1 MTKIKNN
8 NKGYL
13 FTALLF
19 FSSQIIFAQT
29 TISTTSVITMDL
41 QEEESVM
48 GMIFSR
54 ASPSLA
60 AEVSGR
66 VIEVLAD
73 IGDEV
78 KKGQVLA
85 KIDPEKYRLQLAQSK
100 AEMARL
106 SALLINQELDL
117 KRAEELFKDNLVSA
131 EMMDRSRAEY
141 SALKEQIN
149 AAEAQLSNS
158 KRLLQ
163 ETEIKAPI
171 TSKVSAKNIDVGD
184 FVQTGVIVFELV
196 DTNNLRVAL
205 SFPEYQNLKLK
216 KGLTVFLRTPTSK
229 DQMVE
234 TTIKD
239 IKPDINSNSRSITT
253 IVDFENPGFWV
264 PGASTQATIILSTIQ
279 NALVLPQLAVVR
291 RSIGNVA
298 YLIDKDTVVERPID
312 TGLEKNGFIHIKSG
326 LMKGDIVAL
335 DGAGFLTN
343 GSEISINND

>member
-1 MTKIKNN
+1 MVKKIKLI
-8 NKGYL
+8 L
-13 FTALLF
+13 FTVLVLS
-19 FSSQIIFAQT
+19 SSQVLLAQI
-29 TISTTSVITMDL
+29 TISTTTVTSMNLT
-41 QEEESVM
+41 EEESVM
-48 GMIFSR
+48 GMIYSR

-60 AEVSGR
+60 TEVSGR

-78 KKGQVLA
+78 NKGQVLA

-117 KRAEELFKDNLVSA
+117 KRAEELFKDSLVSA
-131 EMMDRSRAEY
+131 EMIDRSRAEY
-141 SALKEQIN
+141 SVLKEQIN
-149 AAEAQLSNS
+149 AAEAQLNNSN
-158 KRLLQ
+158 RLIE

-171 TSKVSAKNIDVGD
+171 KSKVSAKNIDVGD
-184 FVQTGVIVFELV
+184 FVQTGIIVFELV

-216 KGLTVFLRTPTSK
+216 KGLDVYLTTPTSI
-229 DQMVE
+229 DQLIE

-239 IKPDINSNSRSITT
+239 IKPDVNSNSRSITA
-253 IVDFENPGFWV
+253 IVDFENPGSWV
-264 PGASTQATIILSTIQ
+264 PGASTQATITLSTIK
-279 NALVLPQLAVVR
+279 NALVLPQLSVVR
-291 RSIGNVA
+291 RSIGNVVF
-298 YLIDKDTVVERPID
+298 LVNENRVVQRSVI
-312 TGLEKNGFIHIKSG
+312 TGLQKNGLVQIISG
-326 LMKGDIVAL
+326 LKKGDIVAL

>member
-1 MTKIKNN
+1 MVKKIKLI
-8 NKGYL
+8 L
-13 FTALLF
+13 FTVLVLS
-19 FSSQIIFAQT
+19 SSQVLLAQI
-29 TISTTSVITMDL
+29 TISTTTVTSMNLT
-41 QEEESVM
+41 EEESVM
-48 GMIFSR
+48 GMIYSR

-60 AEVSGR
+60 TEVSGR

-78 KKGQVLA
+78 NKGQVLA

-117 KRAEELFKDNLVSA
+117 KRAEELFKDSLVSA
-131 EMMDRSRAEY
+131 EMIDRSRAEY
-141 SALKEQIN
+141 IALKEQIN
-149 AAEAQLSNS
+149 AAEAQLNNSN
-158 KRLLQ
+158 RLIE

-171 TSKVSAKNIDVGD
+171 KSKVSAKNIDVGD
-184 FVQTGVIVFELV
+184 FVQTGIIVFELV

-216 KGLTVFLRTPTSK
+216 KGLDVYLTTPTSI
-229 DQMVE
+229 DQLIE

-239 IKPDINSNSRSITT
+239 IKPDVNSNSRSITA
-253 IVDFENPGFWV
+253 IVDFENPGSWV
-264 PGASTQATIILSTIQ
+264 PGASTQATITLSTIK
-279 NALVLPQLAVVR
+279 NALVLPQLSIVR
-291 RSIGNVA
+291 RSIGNVVF
-298 YLIDKDTVVERPID
+298 LVNENRVVQRSVS
-312 TGLEKNGFIHIKSG
+312 TGLQKNGLVQIISG
-326 LMKGDIVAL
+326 LKKGDIVAL

>member
-1 MTKIKNN
+1 MVKKIKLI
-8 NKGYL
+8 L
-13 FTALLF
+13 FTVLVLS
-19 FSSQIIFAQT
+19 SSQVLLAQI
-29 TISTTSVITMDL
+29 TISTTTVTSMNLT
-41 QEEESVM
+41 EEESVM
-48 GMIFSR
+48 GMIYSR

-60 AEVSGR
+60 TEVSGR

-78 KKGQVLA
+78 NKGQVLA

-117 KRAEELFKDNLVSA
+117 KRAEELFKDSLVSA
-131 EMMDRSRAEY
+131 EMIDRSRAEY
-141 SALKEQIN
+141 IALKEQIN
-149 AAEAQLSNS
+149 AAEAQLNNSN
-158 KRLLQ
+158 RLIE

-171 TSKVSAKNIDVGD
+171 KSKVSAKNIDVGD
-184 FVQTGVIVFELV
+184 FVQTGIIVFELV

-216 KGLTVFLRTPTSK
+216 KGLDVYLTTPTSI
-229 DQMVE
+229 DQLIE

-239 IKPDINSNSRSITT
+239 IKPDVNSNSRSITA
-253 IVDFENPGFWV
+253 IVDFENPGSWV
-264 PGASTQATIILSTIQ
+264 PGASTQATITLSTIK
-279 NALVLPQLAVVR
+279 NALVLPQLSVVR
-291 RSIGNVA
+291 RSIGNVVF
-298 YLIDKDTVVERPID
+298 LVNENRVVQRSVS
-312 TGLEKNGFIHIKSG
+312 TGLQKNGLVHIISG
-326 LMKGDIVAL
+326 LKKGDIVAL